1 MRRSLALLF
10 AATALLRADT
20 LSDLKAGLLKLNG
33 GEGVKAT
40 LDVSIWRQV
49 VDDKKPVV
57 SQGKA
62 SAQVEDGP
70 QGVRIAWSRNL
81 LQQAQAEARAQALD
95 PDKQVPTRSAMD
107 SVGAVGV
114 SEYLNY
120 AGPLLRELD
129 RAQAKVLEERP
140 ESWNGK
146 PARMLVLKV
155 EPRIPSAQRKYIKD
169 LKVDARLWLGAD
181 GLPLAYSSSVK
192 FKGSRFFVSFEGANA
207 EELHFSRSGNRLVAV
222 QVSSDNQNSGL
233 GQQSQR
239 KSTTT
244 LTLN

>member
-10 AATALLRADT
+10 AATALLRADA
-20 LSDLKAGLLKLNG
+20 LADLRSGLLKLNG
-33 GEGVKAT
+33 GDGVKAT
-40 LDVSIWRQV
+40 LDVQYWRQV

-57 SQGKA
+57 TQGRA

-70 QGVRIAWSRNL
+70 QGVRIGWSRGL
-81 LQQAQAEARAQALD
+81 LQQVQAEARAQALD
-95 PDKQVPTRSAMD
+95 PERSVPTRLAMD

-120 AGPLLRELD
+120 AGPLLRELE
-129 RAQAKVLEERP
+129 RAQAKVQEERQ
-140 ESWNGK
+140 EAWNGK
-146 PARMLVLKV
+146 PARLLVLKL
-155 EPRIPSAQRKYIKD
+155 EPRIPSNQRKYIKD
-169 LKVDARLWLGAD
+169 LKVDARLWIGPD

-192 FKGSRFFVSFEGANA
+192 FKGSRFFVSFEGGNA
-207 EELHFSRSGNRLVAV
+207 EELHFTRSGNRLVAV

>member
-1 MRRSLALLF
+1 MLLR
-10 AATALLRADT
+10 TALLASTALLQADA
-20 LSDLKAGLLKLNG
+20 LSDLKSGLARLSG

-40 LDVSIWRQV
+40 ADVQIWRQV

-57 SQGKA
+57 TQGRA

-70 QGVRIAWSRNL
+70 QGVRIGWSRGL

-95 PDKQVPTRSAMD
+95 PEKSVPTRLAMD
-107 SVGAVGV
+107 SLGAVGV

-129 RAQAKVLEERP
+129 RAQARVQEERS
-140 ESWNGK
+140 EAWNGK
-146 PARMLVLKV
+146 PARLLVLKV
-155 EPRIPSAQRKYIKD
+155 EPRIPASQRKYIKD

-181 GLPLAYSSSVK
+181 GLPLAYASSVK
-192 FKGSRFFVSFEGANA
+192 FKGSRFFVSFEGSNA
-207 EELHFSRSGNRLVAV
+207 EELHFARTGSRLVAV
-222 QVSSDNQNSGL
+222 HIASENQNSGL